1 MWAAAAAE
9 DEGGGEGGRGG
20 GRSLKWQDCIT
31 SHRGNRRK
39 ARENGKL
46 EKEGACCLYVRKFG
60 AAFFFF
66 FSSLIFPNW
75 LKEGRPANEKTC

>member
-1 MWAAAAAE
+1 MWAAAAE
-9 DEGGGEGGRGG
+9 DEGGEGGRGG

-46 EKEGACCLYVRKFG
+46 EKEGACYLYVRKFG
-60 AAFFFF
+60 AAFFF
-66 FSSLIFPNW
+66 I
-75 LKEGRPANEKTC
+75 

>member
-1 MWAAAAAE
+1 MWAAAAE
-9 DEGGGEGGRGG
+9 DEGGEGGRGG

-46 EKEGACCLYVRKFG
+46 EKEGAWYLYVRKFG
-60 AAFFFF
+60 AAYV
-66 FSSLIFPNW
+66 SKLAERGQISKREDL
-75 LKEGRPANEKTC
+75 LKKSARVEE